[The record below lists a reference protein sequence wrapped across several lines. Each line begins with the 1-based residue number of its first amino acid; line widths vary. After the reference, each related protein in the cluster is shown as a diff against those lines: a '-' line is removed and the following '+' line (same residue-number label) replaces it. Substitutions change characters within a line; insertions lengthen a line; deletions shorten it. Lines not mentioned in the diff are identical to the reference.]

1 MQYPDTFGAI
11 HDYSGFA
18 EKAHAAGAM
27 LTVATD
33 LLALTLIKPPGEFGA
48 DIAVGSAQRFG
59 VPLGYGGPHA
69 AFFATRDEF
78 KRQMPGR
85 IVGVSKDS
93 RGKPALRLALGTRE
107 QHIRR
112 EKATSNIC
120 TAQALLANMA
130 SLYAVYH
137 GPEGLKQIA
146 ATRPRLDA
154 SSRRRL
160 GKTWAQRAPVCRSQ
174 SAIDLFRC
182 DARSSTRFALKQIVR
197 RDFETRRGARHQFPH
212 RLTTRPLAS
221 RSMKPPA
228 PKTSPKSGKFST
240 ATSR

>member
-1 MQYPDTFGAI
+1 MV
-11 HDYSGFA
+11 
-18 EKAHAAGAM
+18 
-27 LTVATD
+27 TVATD

-130 SLYAVYH
+130 SLYAVLSRAGRVEEDCANAFMLH
-137 GPEGLKQIA
+137 GTFAEGLEELGYKINAEQI
-146 ATRPRLDA
+146 
-154 SSRRRL
+154 
-160 GKTWAQRAPVCRSQ
+160 
-174 SAIDLFRC
+174 F
-182 DARSSTRFALKQIVR
+182 
-197 RDFETRRGARHQFPH
+197 
-212 RLTTRPLAS
+212 
-221 RSMKPPA
+221 
-228 PKTSPKSGKFST
+228 
-240 ATSR
+240 

>member
-11 HDYSGFA
+11 HDFSGFA

-130 SLYAVYH
+130 SLYAVIT
-137 GPEGLKQIA
+137 GRK
-146 ATRPRLDA
+146 D
-154 SSRRRL
+154 
-160 GKTWAQRAPVCRSQ
+160 
-174 SAIDLFRC
+174 
-182 DARSSTRFALKQIVR
+182 
-197 RDFETRRGARHQFPH
+197 
-212 RLTTRPLAS
+212 
-221 RSMKPPA
+221 
-228 PKTSPKSGKFST
+228 
-240 ATSR
+240 